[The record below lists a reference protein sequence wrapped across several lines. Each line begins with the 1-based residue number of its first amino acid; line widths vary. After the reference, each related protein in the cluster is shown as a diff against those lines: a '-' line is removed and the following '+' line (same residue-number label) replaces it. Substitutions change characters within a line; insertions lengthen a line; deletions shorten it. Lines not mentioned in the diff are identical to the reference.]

1 MNWNLRQLSC
11 DFCKTNFN
19 CSVGLSNKN
28 TAQTFSFCCPS
39 CSGILSIEIDPC
51 RKSNYTLIN
60 ISYNEKFN
68 GSVLN
73 LKTIKLHLDFPTIIT
88 DGFNI
93 FSPYILACLSLK
105 DNSNIE
111 HFKMVTD
118 DLNFYSENILK
129 LKSFFAFYKNKR
141 LKELLGLSKFLLRD
155 EFESII
161 KLDDDYINSISIFDY
176 ITTREIDIIFY
187 KTLFGISRALNKGN
201 NPDDE
206 IKDISLYLSNLSKEK
221 SCEFRSYLSKNEH
234 LRNAINTSNKIY
246 ENIYSNEEFFRPAIF
261 LFDYSVMGYKDR
273 KSPLRLVSEKIDVI
287 LGVYK
292 DIVETISKQYTL
304 IVGLRNLKDN
314 GDYDRFSKSTINLG
328 KKRITINN
336 IVDFSNLDFGLKS
349 RFMEGC
355 CYYNDAKKISHKIR
369 NAIAHN
375 NWEYNELTQDVTFY
389 YDKGIVDEL
398 ENVKSERKTI
408 LEINRDIVIL
418 FRLMHKL
425 NIFYYLFNCYWGVE
439 DWNEQ

>member
-1 MNWNLRQLSC
+1 MNWNLKQLSC

-19 CSVGLSNKN
+19 CSVGLSNKK
-28 TAQTFSFCCPS
+28 TAQIFSFCCPS
-39 CSGILSIEIDPC
+39 CSGILSIKIDPC
-51 RKSNYTLIN
+51 RESGYTLIN
-60 ISYNEKFN
+60 ISHDEKFN
-68 GSVLN
+68 ENFLD

-88 DGFNI
+88 AGFNI
-93 FSPYILACLSLK
+93 FSPYVFACLGLK

-129 LKSFFAFYKNKR
+129 LKSFFVFYKNKR
-141 LKELLGLSKFLLRD
+141 LKELLLLSRFLLRD
-155 EFESII
+155 EFEVVVN
-161 KLDDDYINSISIFDY
+161 LDDDYINSISIFDY
-176 ITTREIDIIFY
+176 ITAREIDVIFY
-187 KTLFGISRALNKGN
+187 KTLLGISRALNKGD

-206 IKDISLYLSNLSKEK
+206 IKDISSYLSDINKEK
-221 SCEFRSYLSKNEH
+221 LCEFRSYLSNNEH
-234 LRNAINTSNKIY
+234 LKNAINTSNKIY

-261 LFDYSVMGYKDR
+261 LFDYSSMGYKNS

-292 DIVETISKQYTL
+292 DVVETISKQYTL

-314 GDYDRFSKSTINLG
+314 GDYNKFSKNTIKLG
-328 KKRITINN
+328 SKRITINN

-349 RFMEGC
+349 RFMKG
-355 CYYNDAKKISHKIR
+355 CYYDNEAKNISHKVR

-375 NWEYNELTQDVTFY
+375 NWEYNELTQEVTFY

-425 NIFYYLFNCYWGVE
+425 NIFYYLFNCYWGCE
-439 DWNEQ
+439 DWND